1 MQNIQNFDWTC
12 PSCIST
18 LRTLPFADI
27 SNLYSSD
34 GSFTSHGDDSCTEPA
49 SQQTL
54 ASEDYLE
61 NLSRILNYSSKDLR
75 VAHLNMCSLRY
86 KIDELRLLQRICGF
100 DILGISETH
109 LDSSVP
115 DNFLQIDGL
124 QLIRRDRTKC
134 KGGGVALYYADHLTA
149 VHRKDL
155 LVKDIEAIWIQV
167 KFPVHTTL
175 FSVVYRSE
183 LETPNF
189 FENFHGVLEKAWL
202 KTDSIFVLGD
212 LNCCMLEAQN
222 NPGSTLITSKTKNLL
237 RLFEDFNMQNVIAE
251 PTCITYTTKS
261 LIDLIVTTKV
271 DVVRCT
277 GVMPLGISDH
287 CLVYATLKLG
297 SKRPPPKIIRTR
309 NFKNF
314 NAANFKADIE
324 KIPFHILEIF
334 HHKDDALWEWELL
347 FKDICNA
354 HAPFKDVKVR
364 SMSAPWINNT
374 IRHNMNRRFKLFKEA
389 NRTKDPSKWAAYKK
403 LRNEITADIRRAKAK
418 HFKDLLADV
427 KTTAEYW
434 NLLSKANNP
443 KLRKAIGPLK
453 REDGSLAVDDKEKS
467 NLVNNFFSNI
477 GEKLAG
483 SFQPQYPSD
492 LATSTKIV
500 PCVNNIAL
508 LPLAIER
515 KLANLKTNKAT
526 GPDDISPKIV
536 KEAGDALLTPLMFL
550 CNMSLKDGYV
560 FSQWKTAR
568 VNPVFKKDDETEIGN
583 YRPISLLSVPSKIL
597 ETIVADSIIHHAF
610 IENKLIIDKQ
620 WAYRRG
626 YSTELLLVHMTE
638 IWSAIDSNKVVG
650 IVLVDFQKAFDC
662 VSHNVLLRK
671 LENDFGINGLLLDWL
686 RSYLDNRK
694 QYTVL
699 NGIVSD
705 LNTVK
710 SGIPQGSVLGPT
722 LFSLYTSD
730 LPEAITT
737 ATTYMY
743 ADDTILYCI
752 GDSIDAVIS
761 ELNKALEEL
770 LYWCKTNSLV
780 PHPKKCEAMSLH
792 RGRFTGPLKELTLA
806 QHTIKWVTHSRL
818 SGVSIDDQLNWS
830 QHVSVVKKG
839 FVDKLNLLKR
849 SRFLPKN
856 MLLDLYFRVIMPS
869 IVYGISVWGGLT
881 NKEGFKALEAL
892 HCRAARIIFELP
904 WEMSNADVM
913 KKANSSSLAFMY
925 KISLAKL
932 MYKICNNL
940 TPDAMSAII
949 KNNDNIK
956 RYQLRKKLK
965 IDVPRFNTN
974 YMRNSVARRGAIV
987 WNTLVPQLNDDI
999 DNVKKYAIMA
1009 RRSKTLL
1016 HLDFDCISPQTLTRW
1031 EEDFKYN

>member
-1 MQNIQNFDWTC
+1 M
-12 PSCIST
+12 
-18 LRTLPFADI
+18 
-27 SNLYSSD
+27 
-34 GSFTSHGDDSCTEPA
+34 
-49 SQQTL
+49 
-54 ASEDYLE
+54 
-61 NLSRILNYSSKDLR
+61 
-75 VAHLNMCSLRY
+75 
-86 KIDELRLLQRICGF
+86 
-100 DILGISETH
+100 GISETH

-134 KGGGVALYYADHLTA
+134 KGGGVALYYAKHLRA

-155 LVKDIEAIWIQV
+155 LVRDIEAIWIQV
-167 KFPVHTTL
+167 KFPTHTTL

-189 FENFHGVLEKAWL
+189 FDNYHGVIEKAWL

-237 RLFEDFNMQNVIAE
+237 RLFEDFNLQNVIAE
-251 PTCITYTTKS
+251 PTRITYTTKS
-261 LIDLIVTTKV
+261 PIDLIVTTKV

-334 HHKDDALWEWELL
+334 HHKDDALWGWEQL

-374 IRHNMNRRFKLFKEA
+374 IRHKMNRRFKLFKEA

-403 LRNEITADIRRAKAK
+403 LRNEITADICRAKAK
-418 HFKDLLADV
+418 HFKGLLADV

-443 KLRKAIGPLK
+443 KLRKVIGPLK

-483 SFQPQYPSD
+483 SFQPQYLSD

-500 PCVNNIAL
+500 PSVNTIAL
-508 LPLAIER
+508 SPLAIER

-526 GPDDISPKIV
+526 GPDDISPKIF

-550 CNMSLKDGYV
+550 YNMSLKDGYV

-583 YRPISLLSVPSKIL
+583 YRPLSLLSVPSKIL

-610 IENKLIIDKQ
+610 IENKLITDKQ

-638 IWSAIDSNKVVG
+638 IWRSAIDSNKVVG

-671 LENDFGINGLLLDWL
+671 LENYFGINGVLLDWL

-699 NGIVSD
+699 NGIASD

-743 ADDTILYCI
+743 ADDTTLYCI

-780 PHPKKCEAMSLH
+780 PHPKKCEAMILH
-792 RGRFTGPLKELTLA
+792 RGRFTGPLKELALA
-806 QHTIKWVTHSRL
+806 QHTIKWVTYSRL
-818 SGVSIDDQLNWS
+818 LGVLIDDQLNWS
-830 QHVSVVKKG
+830 KHVSVVKKG

-913 KKANSSSLAFMY
+913 KKANWSSLASMY

-932 MYKICNNL
+932 MYKIHNNL
-940 TPDAMSAII
+940 TPDAMSVII
-949 KNNDNIK
+949 KNNNIK

-987 WNTLVPQLNDDI
+987 WNTLVPQLNNDI
-999 DNVKKYAIMA
+999 DNVKKYATMA
-1009 RRSKTLL
+1009 RRSKALL
-1016 HLDFDCISPQTLTRW
+1016 HLDFDCISPQTLNRR